1 MSSDFRSKILRTAG
15 AALLVALSAVATG
28 CQVRPLYS
36 EAGGMQQK
44 LAAIAFSEAKD
55 RVGQVV
61 RNRLIFL
68 TGGGAGEATDPQY
81 EVELTVTSSL
91 TQALLVDTSDRARA
105 GQVFI
110 KAGYI
115 LRRSS
120 DGEVIKAGE
129 RRAMALVDFPVQEF
143 AKVRAIRDAEN
154 RAANEAAEL
163 VRADLAAALGR

>member
-1 MSSDFRSKILRTAG
+1 MSSDFRSKILRAG
-15 AALLVALSAVATG
+15 SVALLVALSAVITG

-44 LAAIAFSEAKD
+44 LGAIAFSEAKD
-55 RVGQVV
+55 RIGQVV

-68 TGGGAGEATDPQY
+68 TGGGAGEAVNPQY

-91 TQALLVDTSDRARA
+91 AQVLLIDTSDRARA
-105 GQVFI
+105 GHVFV

-129 RRAMALVDFPVQEF
+129 RRAMAMVDFPIQEF
-143 AKVRAIRDAEN
+143 AKVRAIRDAES